1 MVTEMTD
8 YELIQQIIHNPD
20 VGIQQAIG
28 QYGALVNGV
37 VIKMLGTSNKLDVQE
52 CVSNVFIK
60 LWKHSERFDAS
71 KGSLKGYI
79 VAIARNEALSKLK
92 ALQKDNLHESLEN
105 MENDIGVEMDMTSEL
120 ASKLNG
126 QLIDELV
133 GDLKEPDRQIFIRR
147 YYWGERIK
155 AIAKIMH
162 LEEKFIENRL
172 YLSKRK
178 LRKELIEKG
187 VRV

>member
-8 YELIQQIIHNPD
+8 YELIEQIIHNPD

-37 VIKMLGTSNKLDVQE
+37 VIKMLGTSNKQDVQE

-187 VRV
+187 VSV

>member
-8 YELIQQIIHNPD
+8 YELMQQIIHNPD

-37 VIKMLGTSNKLDVQE
+37 VIKMLGTNNKLDVQE

-60 LWKHSERFDAS
+60 LWKHSECFEAS
-71 KGSLKGYI
+71 KGSLKAYI

-92 ALQKDNLHESLEN
+92 ALQKTHLQESLEN
-105 MENDIGVEMDMTSEL
+105 MDGDIGVEIDMVSEL

-126 QLIDELV
+126 QIIEDLV
-133 GDLKEPDRQIFIRR
+133 ESLKEPDRQIFIRR

-155 AIAKIMH
+155 AIAKVMH